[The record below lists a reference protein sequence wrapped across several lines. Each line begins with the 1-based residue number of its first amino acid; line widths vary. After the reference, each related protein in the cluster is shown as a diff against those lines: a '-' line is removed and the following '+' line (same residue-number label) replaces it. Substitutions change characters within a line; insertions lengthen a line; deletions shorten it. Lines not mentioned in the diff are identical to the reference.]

1 MRWILAVLVLIAA
14 GTGDLA
20 TAHSRSE
27 SFSSWEIDGRTVRV
41 TFTVQSR
48 EVTRIPWQ
56 EELAPDLAVQLT
68 RYLDSRLGVAAG
80 SELCPALEPMRPLVS
95 SRGFVRVEAAWRC
108 ESGEQLTLRN
118 DAFFDLAASHVNF
131 GRVRTTAGGRS
142 EYLFNDTL
150 RTWPIGSSLVDDGA
164 TAADKGT
171 ALTDFVMLGV
181 GHILSGWD
189 HLAFLLGL
197 LLICRRFADI
207 VFVVTGFTLGHSI
220 ALALAVLD
228 VVRPEIAP
236 IEALIGLTIALVAVE
251 NVSQSGRDTRLMAAV
266 VGASL
271 LLMTLPGIAGIGNV
285 APAVTGGFALFSY
298 CYLRLT
304 DELRGKV
311 RLRVIMTALFGLIH
325 GFGFANALIEAE
337 LPTGRLAAALF
348 GFNVGV
354 ELGQLLAVAGLVTLA
369 ALGRRLWAEMPQRVT
384 ADIISAALC
393 ALGVFWFVGR
403 AYA

>member
-1 MRWILAVLVLIAA
+1 MRWILAVFVLIAA
-14 GTGDLA
+14 GTGDPA
-20 TAHSRSE
+20 AAHSRSE
-27 SFSSWEIDGRTVRV
+27 SFSSWEIDGRKVRV

-56 EELAPDLAVQLT
+56 EELAPDLALRLT
-68 RYLDSRLGVAAG
+68 RYLDGRLGVAVDG
-80 SELCPALEPMRPLVS
+80 ESCPALEPMRPLVS
-95 SRGFVRVEAAWRC
+95 SRGFVRVEGAWRC
-108 ESGEQLTLRN
+108 EPSEQLTLRN

-131 GRVRTTAGGRS
+131 GRVRTMDGGRS

-150 RTWPIGSSLVDDGA
+150 RIWPIGSSLLDGGA
-164 TAADKGT
+164 PTADEGT
-171 ALTDFVMLGV
+171 AVTDFVILGIE
-181 GHILSGWD
+181 HILSGWD

-251 NVSQSGRDTRLMAAV
+251 NVSRSGRDTRLMAAV
-266 VGASL
+266 VAVSL
-271 LLMTLPGIAGIGNV
+271 LLMTLPGLSGIGNV

-304 DELRGKV
+304 AELRGKV
-311 RLRVIMTALFGLIH
+311 RLRTIMTALFGLIH

-354 ELGQLLAVAGLVTLA
+354 ELGQLLAVVGLVALA
-369 ALGRRLWAEMPQRVT
+369 ALGRRLWADLPHRVS
-384 ADIISAALC
+384 ADIISSALC